1 MPFKVWDQYFC
12 VGSHNTSWCS
22 YTKKAG
28 NQQFSR
34 TIQHRELWTWIKKV
48 LDRSLPSLRLEWI
61 IPVFRISV
69 VWEGWTIFSGGPSA
83 LEIFW
88 TPQELCEIIPLRSI
102 LVISIPRK
110 EKPLAEASCAP
121 RPSWLVRLNGIFLT
135 LALAVM
141 AAHRFCFAFS
151 QKDEFCV
158 LLVDINCLTAVS
170 RPWQASTVVR
180 SSPEVTSYSC
190 CLKPAYPDQSIYSRG
205 EAREKNKYCTP
216 SFILHGTQTGTV
228 RNVGGDAV

>member
-1 MPFKVWDQYFC
+1 M
-12 VGSHNTSWCS
+12 
-22 YTKKAG
+22 
-28 NQQFSR
+28 
-34 TIQHRELWTWIKKV
+34 
-48 LDRSLPSLRLEWI
+48 
-61 IPVFRISV
+61 
-69 VWEGWTIFSGGPSA
+69 
-83 LEIFW
+83 
-88 TPQELCEIIPLRSI
+88 
-102 LVISIPRK
+102 
-110 EKPLAEASCAP
+110 SCAP

-170 RPWQASTVVR
+170 GPWQASTVVR

-216 SFILHGTQTGTV
+216 SFILQGTQTGTV